1 MSSSGRPVTGFVRP
15 GTQSRG
21 GSLQDAFLGAR
32 PGTSRPVTSG
42 GLVRLV
48 RLGTAS
54 MMSQTGGKF
63 VDLDRMDLE
72 KYAQRP
78 ALARVLCDFI
88 MQVEHNPKKGAELC
102 ALATKQVEFADWWW
116 KARLGKCYYQLGQL
130 REAEAQ
136 FKSSQK
142 QCEVAAT
149 IMELCKVYIKMDQPN
164 TALNTYREALERPVN
179 ASSIQLQLGIARIYE
194 MLNDMASGVAHHRKV
209 LQSDSSNIEAIAC
222 LASHH
227 FYCDQPEVSL
237 HLYKRLIQMG
247 VDNCEIWNNLGLCC
261 FYASQY
267 DMCLQC
273 FEKALLSAEG
283 EEVAEVWYNFGQVA
297 VGFGDLGLAYQAFKL
312 AVSIDGAHAEALN
325 NLGVLE
331 TQRKNLDQAKSAFH
345 NAQQSASFLF
355 EPFYNQALLHFK
367 VGDFQELRHGAQGSG
382 RLPQPRRLAGTHE
395 AAPKPFHAA
404 VMQNRLPRGGGSA
417 WRGEAR
423 RIFSR
428 GLAAPRAKNK
438 SAVIGVSLRDLL
450 RNSHYVSFERDGRAG
465 GYTGRARVGSYPP
478 PPAHCPAPP
487 PRPAPSPPPPPP
499 SSPS

>member
-1 MSSSGRPVTGFVRP
+1 MAQAAWYIKARALTLEDWIDDTEIEEEGVADMLLDDNAVAQLPRPGTSLARPSTGAAGGGVASGLRPMSSSGRPVTGFVRP

-42 GLVRLV
+42 GRLV

-63 VDLDRMDLE
+63 VDLDRMDLG

-78 ALARVLCDFI
+78 ALARVLCDYI

-102 ALATKQVEFADWWW
+102 ALATKQVEFSDWWW

-164 TALNTYREALERPVN
+164 TALNTYRAALERPVN

-227 FYCDQPEVSL
+227 FYCDQPEISL

-297 VGFGDLGLAYQAFKL
+297 VGIGDLGLAYQAFKV

-367 VGDFQELRHGAQGSG
+367 VGDFQESYDMV
-382 RLPQPRRLAGTHE
+382 RRALDAC
-395 AAPKPFHAA
+395 PSHADSQEL
-404 VMQNRLPRGGGSA
+404 MKQLQNL
-417 WRGEAR
+417 
-423 RIFSR
+423 FTQ
-428 GLAAPRAKNK
+428 L
-438 SAVIGVSLRDLL
+438 
-450 RNSHYVSFERDGRAG
+450 
-465 GYTGRARVGSYPP
+465 
-478 PPAHCPAPP
+478 
-487 PRPAPSPPPPPP
+487 
-499 SSPS
+499 